1 MNFPQYRR
9 YKNRKSYFKIISN
22 QEFFEYRLN
31 INKIEKTYKK
41 VSILPDRILLNDMLY
56 NYEPY
61 WEVANAEDLRTFL
74 GNNHFKD
81 S

>member
-31 INKIEKTYKK
+31 INKIEKTCKK

-61 WEVANAEDLRTFL
+61 WEVANVEDLRTFL

>member
-61 WEVANAEDLRTFL
+61 WEVANVEDLRTFL